1 MEGNNLTL
9 LNLGKF
15 IEQALR
21 FDLYLPYLYRPGLNK
36 TVQSYDTQLST
47 LRRKIDFN
55 HNTIYQQQKGL
66 EKERRLLGV
75 Q

>member
-36 TVQSYDTQLST
+36 TV
-47 LRRKIDFN
+47 
-55 HNTIYQQQKGL
+55 
-66 EKERRLLGV
+66 
-75 Q
+75 